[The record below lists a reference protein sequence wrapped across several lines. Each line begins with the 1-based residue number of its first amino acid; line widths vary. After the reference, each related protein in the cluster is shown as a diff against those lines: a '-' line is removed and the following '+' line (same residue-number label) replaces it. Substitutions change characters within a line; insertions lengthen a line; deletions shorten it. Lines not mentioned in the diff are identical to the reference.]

1 MSDPSHLIFNIL
13 IFTGILVVLLTP
25 FLECPLNY
33 SNKSVRLKIC
43 KILLNHSRNIL
54 APPHLVICC
63 PYSELKFF

>member
-43 KILLNHSRNIL
+43 KILNMFPLYTTYHS
-54 APPHLVICC
+54 H
-63 PYSELKFF
+63 